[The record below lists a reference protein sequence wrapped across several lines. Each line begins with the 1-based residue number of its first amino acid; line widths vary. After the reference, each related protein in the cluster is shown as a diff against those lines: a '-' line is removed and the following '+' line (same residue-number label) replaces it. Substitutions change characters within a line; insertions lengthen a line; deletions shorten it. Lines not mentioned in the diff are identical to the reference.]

1 CAGAWSMR
9 LGARLTGVRIPL
21 DTERGYHAMLR
32 APTVQPSRPVMDCER
47 KFIATPMED
56 GLRIAGTVEIGG
68 LDIPPDFR
76 RADTLTR
83 HGQALFPG
91 LAFTGDSAWMGYRP
105 SIPDSLPVIDRS
117 ERFPDVFFAFGHGH
131 LGMTGAPGTGRLIA
145 DLVAGRP
152 PFIDA
157 RPYGLQRFD

>member
-1 CAGAWSMR
+1 M
-9 LGARLTGVRIPL
+9 
-21 DTERGYHAMLR
+21 
-32 APTVQPSRPVMDCER
+32 
-47 KFIATPMED
+47 
-56 GLRIAGTVEIGG
+56 EIGG

-131 LGMTGAPGTGRLIA
+131 LA
-145 DLVAGRP
+145 
-152 PFIDA
+152 
-157 RPYGLQRFD
+157 